1 MESTVPLLTPEQIE
15 ELNNMIHG
23 ISEEN
28 KKKLDGILSEIVDVE
43 KTSIM
48 GIRLC
53 EFRPL

>member
-28 KKKLDGILSEIVDVE
+28 KKKLDDILSETVDVE

-53 EFRPL
+53 ELRPL